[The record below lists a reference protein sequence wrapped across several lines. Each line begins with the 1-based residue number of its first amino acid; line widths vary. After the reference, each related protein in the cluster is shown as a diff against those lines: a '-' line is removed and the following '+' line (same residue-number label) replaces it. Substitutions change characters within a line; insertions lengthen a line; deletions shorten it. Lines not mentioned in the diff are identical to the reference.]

1 MERDIFNKIRKP
13 IVSFFKI
20 EASSGI
26 LLAFFALIAM
36 VLANS
41 ELSSEYFSVLNFKII
56 NLTVQHWINDAFMV
70 IFFFLIGMEIKKEMV
85 AGELRSPKKAALPI
99 AAAMGGM
106 VFPAIIYY
114 FLNPEYPDSKGWGI
128 PMATDIAFALG
139 VLTIF
144 GNRASLSLKIF
155 LLAIAIVDDL
165 GAILVIAFF
174 YTTKINVQGLAIAAV
189 VLGIM
194 MLVKSIGIKNYSI
207 YILLGF
213 FVWVGVLLSGVHATI
228 AGVLIGLLTPY
239 KFPTERKSTIT
250 YSPLEYLVHKLH
262 PWVSFGIMPIF
273 ALANAGVVIKG
284 VDIIEII
291 KNPIHQGVALGLLIG
306 KPVGIL
312 VFSFLAVKFKLA
324 QLPSALSWRDVTA
337 VGVLAGIGFTMAL
350 FISNLALYPE
360 QEIYSK
366 TGIILGSIIAAIAGS
381 ILLAVNLPGKAKNS
395 N

>member
-306 KPVGIL
+306 KPMGIL
-312 VFSFLAVKFKLA
+312 VFSLLAVKFKLA

-350 FISNLALYPE
+350 FISNLALYPQ

-366 TGIILGSIIAAIAGS
+366 TGIIIGSIIAAIAGS
-381 ILLAVNLPGKAKNS
+381 ILLAVNLPGKVKNS

>member
-239 KFPTERKSTIT
+239 KFPTERKSTIP

-306 KPVGIL
+306 KPMGIL
-312 VFSFLAVKFKLA
+312 VFSLLAVKFKLA
-324 QLPSALSWRDVTA
+324 QLPSSLSWRDVTA

-350 FISNLALYPE
+350 FISNLALYPQ

-366 TGIILGSIIAAIAGS
+366 TGIIIGSIIAAIAGS
-381 ILLAVNLPGKAKNS
+381 ILLAVNLPGKVKNS